1 MQARPNA
8 KKPSS
13 APSAEDAAVTL
24 AQAREL
30 FVSQWGAIGST
41 WGITRT
47 MAMIHALLLTS
58 PEPMSTDEIME
69 ELRISRGNANTNL
82 RDLVGWGLIRII
94 LRKGERKDYFEAEKD
109 IWKMLCI
116 IAQERKRRELIPA
129 MGVLRGCAEDTERLH
144 TPEAKEFHK
153 QMSEILK
160 FLGLAEH
167 ALNAVTASKEGQV
180 VKLVSRI
187 IR

>member
-1 MQARPNA
+1 M
-8 KKPSS
+8 KPSVQS
-13 APSAEDAAVTL
+13 KITGPAQTPQEAAETL

-58 PEPMSTDEIME
+58 PAPLSTDEIME

-129 MGVLRGCAEDTERLH
+129 MGVLRGCAEDTGKIQ
-144 TPEAKEFHK
+144 TPEAREFHT
-153 QMSEILK
+153 QMADILK

-167 ALNAVTASKEGQV
+167 ALNAVTSSKEGTV
-180 VKLVSRI
+180 VKLVSRM

>member
-1 MQARPNA
+1 MKAESNA
-8 KKPSS
+8 QEP
-13 APSAEDAAVTL
+13 AEAKETL
-24 AQAREL
+24 ARAREQ

-58 PEPMSTDEIME
+58 AEPLSTDQIME
-69 ELRISRGNANTNL
+69 DLRISRGNANTNL

-94 LRKGERKDYFEAEKD
+94 LRKGERKEYFEAEKD

-129 MGVLRGCAEDTERLH
+129 MGVLKGCAEDTKALRSA
-144 TPEAKEFHK
+144 EAREFHQ
-153 QMSEILK
+153 QMQEISK
-160 FLGLAEH
+160 FIGLAEVT
-167 ALNAVTASKEGQV
+167 LNAITASKEGQV
-180 VKLVSRI
+180 VKLVSRL